1 MILMQLQNIF
11 SCKSK
16 YFRLASKY
24 KYITTPIQVDMEVAI
39 GIIIKPSLSKKLKL
53 IDTFKKTIKEE
64 MQNGSLVLSLAKKKF
79 AKTFISEK
87 ATTPYPK
94 NFKAIDVIKTSLD
107 EKEPYPNNP
116 LTISSDAKIKAR
128 LAGKDKSKDNSID
141 LF

>member
-1 MILMQLQNIF
+1 
-11 SCKSK
+11 
-16 YFRLASKY
+16 
-24 KYITTPIQVDMEVAI
+24 MEVAI
-39 GIIIKPSLSKKLKL
+39 GIIIKPSLLKKLKL

-94 NFKAIDVIKTSLD
+94 NFKAIDVIKTSFG

-116 LTISSDAKIKAR
+116 LTISSDAKIKAK

>member
-1 MILMQLQNIF
+1 M
-11 SCKSK
+11 
-16 YFRLASKY
+16 
-24 KYITTPIQVDMEVAI
+24 
-39 GIIIKPSLSKKLKL
+39 
-53 IDTFKKTIKEE
+53 
-64 MQNGSLVLSLAKKKF
+64 VLSLAKKKF
-79 AKTFISEK
+79 AKTFINEK